1 MNNLPIGSISQME
14 EFLKNNS
21 SIKMEIEGKRSKYE
35 FIKQVLLKT
44 RYTKYNTLSKKE
56 KIIIIKYLVK
66 LVGYSK
72 GHIKKLIQKLHKGL
86 LVWNSSRNRNRFPI
100 KYSPEDIQRLIE
112 TDVAHEC
119 LNGKT
124 TKDILRRQFEVFGD
138 NRFENISKI
147 SISHLY
153 NIRNGNRQYGGSEA
167 LYLKHTQAV
176 QTKIGI
182 RRKPQPCGK
191 PGFLRI
197 DTVHQGDRDKV
208 KGVYHINIVDEVT
221 QYEMI
226 ATIEKIS
233 ERFLKP
239 IIEELLHAF
248 PFMIYEFHSDN
259 GSEYVNHSVARLLNK
274 IHIEFTKSRS
284 RHSNDN
290 ALVESKN
297 GSIIRKLFGRN
308 FINQKYAKII
318 DVFNRKYVNNY
329 LIYHRPCLFTE
340 EQVDKLGKIRKKYNT
355 VMTPYEKLKFL
366 ENAEQY
372 LKPGFSFEKLD
383 KIAYTESDNE
393 WAEKMRKAKME
404 LFEKIKNN

>member
-1 MNNLPIGSISQME
+1 ME

-35 FIKQVLLKT
+35 FIRQVLLKT
-44 RYTKYNTLSKKE
+44 RYTKYNTLTKKE
-56 KIIIIKYLVK
+56 KVIIVRYLAK

-72 GHIKKLIQKLHKGL
+72 GHIKKLIRKWHKGL
-86 LVWNSSRNRNRFPI
+86 LVWNNSRNRNKFPI
-100 KYSPEDIQRLIE
+100 KYSPGDIQKLIE
-112 TDVAHEC
+112 TDVAHGC

-124 TKDILRRQFEVFGD
+124 TKDILRRAFEVFGD
-138 NRFENISKI
+138 GNYENISKI

-153 NIRNGNRQYGGSEA
+153 NIRNGNRQYGSSEA
-167 LYLKHTQAV
+167 LYFKHTRAV

-182 RRKPQPCGK
+182 RRKPRPCGK

-226 ATIEKIS
+226 ATVEKIS

-239 IIEELLHAF
+239 VIEELLNSF
-248 PFMIYEFHSDN
+248 PFVIYEFHSDN
-259 GSEYVNHSVARLLNK
+259 GSEYVNHSVARMLNK

-297 GSIIRKLFGRN
+297 GSVIRKLFGRN
-308 FINQKYAKII
+308 FINQKYAGII
-318 DVFNRKYVNNY
+318 DVFNRKYVNYY
-329 LIYHRPCLFTE
+329 LIYHRPCLFAE
-340 EQVDKLGKIRKKYNT
+340 EKTDRLGKIRKRYRIA
-355 VMTPYEKLKFL
+355 MTPYEKLKSL

-372 LKPGFSFEKLD
+372 LRTGFSFEKLD
-383 KIAYTESDNE
+383 KTAYTESDNK
-393 WAEKMRKAKME
+393 WAEKMREARME
-404 LFEKIKNN
+404 LFEKIDKN

>member
-21 SIKMEIEGKRSKYE
+21 SIKMVIEGKGSKYE

-56 KIIIIKYLVK
+56 KIIIIRYLVK

-72 GHIKKLIQKLHKGL
+72 GHVKRLIQKWYKGI
-86 LVWNSSRNRNRFPI
+86 LVWNDSKNRNKFPI
-100 KYSPEDIQRLIE
+100 KYSPEDIQRLID
-112 TDVAHEC
+112 TDVAHGC

-124 TKDILRRQFEVFGD
+124 TKDILRREFEVFGD
-138 NRFENISKI
+138 ESYRNISQI
-147 SISHLY
+147 SISHIY
-153 NIRNGNRQYGGSEA
+153 NLRNGNRQYGSSEA
-167 LYLKHTQAV
+167 LYFKHTQAV
-176 QTKIGI
+176 QTKIGV
-182 RRKPQPCGK
+182 RKKPQPNEK

-226 ATIEKIS
+226 ATVEKIS
-233 ERFLKP
+233 ERFLRP
-239 IIEELLHAF
+239 VIEELLNSF
-248 PFMIYEFHSDN
+248 PFVIYEFHSDN
-259 GSEYVNHSVARLLNK
+259 GSEFVNYPVARMLNK
-274 IHIEFTKSRS
+274 LHIEFTKSRS

-308 FINQKYAKII
+308 FIDQKHARVINDFDK
-318 DVFNRKYVNNY
+318 KYVNNY
-329 LIYHRPCLFTE
+329 LIYHRPCLFAE
-340 EQVDKLGKIRKKYNT
+340 EKIDKLGKIRKKYKI
-355 VMTPYEKLKFL
+355 VMTPYEKLKSL
-366 ENAEQY
+366 ENAEQH
-372 LKPGFSFEKLD
+372 LREGFSFEELD
-383 KIAYTESDNE
+383 KIAYTESDNK

-404 LFEKIKNN
+404 LFEKIEKN